1 MLLPAVQ
8 DDWLSFRAIL
18 LLSSMTVISELDLNL
33 KERNNLVD
41 QDLDGNNILESIKE
55 QGLMIQNGWLRIR
68 YSRKFLWTQKWEFW
82 FHWSWEMVLPHN
94 IPKRALLHEMKWVA
108 RCGLEAVHPKWNQAH
123 YSFAIIIIRLLRDGC
138 YYKSNT
144 VHNMCLHTWR

>member
-1 MLLPAVQ
+1 VLLPAVQ

-55 QGLMIQNGWLRIR
+55 QGLMIQNG
-68 YSRKFLWTQKWEFW
+68 
-82 FHWSWEMVLPHN
+82 
-94 IPKRALLHEMKWVA
+94 
-108 RCGLEAVHPKWNQAH
+108 
-123 YSFAIIIIRLLRDGC
+123 
-138 YYKSNT
+138 
-144 VHNMCLHTWR
+144 